1 MKKLNMNL
9 KKIYFRK
16 RILITGHTG
25 FKGVWLTKFLEKFEA
40 KLYCISLK
48 NSPNDFLF
56 KKIKKYLKIKSF
68 YFNIYDDKKLNL
80 VIKKIKPEIIFHF
93 AAQAGVRFTLS
104 EPKKYFDDNLKVF
117 FNILDFVKNQKIKK
131 LFFASSSSVYGDQK
145 KYPLSEEAELK
156 EKNFYG
162 FSKKLNEISA
172 KIFSKIY
179 GTKVIGLRFFTV
191 FGEWGRPDMLIFKYL
206 KSNLDDKNFYL
217 NENGKHLRDFTYI
230 DDVTKIL
237 KELKDHNFKENYN
250 ILNVCSNNPI
260 KVRDVIKKINL
271 FNKKFKYISKSSEI
285 LRKIEV
291 NITHGNNQ
299 KIKKIL
305 KNLKFTDFDYALNR
319 TVSWYINNR
328 INKIT

>member
-1 MKKLNMNL
+1 MK
-9 KKIYFRK
+9 
-16 RILITGHTG
+16 ILITGAAG
-25 FKGVWLTKFLEKFEA
+25 FIGSKLSYELLKDKKNIIYGVDNLNSYYSV
-40 KLYCISLK
+40 KLKKKRILNLKKKKNFRFFKIDLK
-48 NSPNDFLF
+48 NIKNF
-56 KKIKKYLKIKSF
+56 KKLK
-68 YFNIYDDKKLNL
+68 NQ
-80 VIKKIKPEIIFHF
+80 KIDIIFHF

>member
-1 MKKLNMNL
+1 
-9 KKIYFRK
+9 
-16 RILITGHTG
+16 
-25 FKGVWLTKFLEKFEA
+25 
-40 KLYCISLK
+40 
-48 NSPNDFLF
+48 
-56 KKIKKYLKIKSF
+56 
-68 YFNIYDDKKLNL
+68 
-80 VIKKIKPEIIFHF
+80 
-93 AAQAGVRFTLS
+93 
-104 EPKKYFDDNLKVF
+104 
-117 FNILDFVKNQKIKK
+117 
-131 LFFASSSSVYGDQK
+131 
-145 KYPLSEEAELK
+145 
-156 EKNFYG
+156 
-162 FSKKLNEISA
+162 
-172 KIFSKIY
+172 
-179 GTKVIGLRFFTV
+179 
-191 FGEWGRPDMLIFKYL
+191 MLIFKYL